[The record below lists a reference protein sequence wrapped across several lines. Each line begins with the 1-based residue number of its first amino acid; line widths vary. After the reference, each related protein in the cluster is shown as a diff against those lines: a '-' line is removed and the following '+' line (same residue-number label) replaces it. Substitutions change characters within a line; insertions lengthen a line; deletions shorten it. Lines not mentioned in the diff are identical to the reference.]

1 MNVLD
6 GPLVFVDIET
16 NGLSHIKGRV
26 IEVAAIRVESGQ
38 ITDSINQL
46 IDPEA
51 ELPAFITG
59 LTGITAADLK
69 GAPLFAGIADQL
81 YALLEGAVFVAHNV
95 RFDYAFLKQEF
106 KRLGR
111 DFRPK
116 QLCTMRLSRTLYP
129 EERSHKLQS
138 LITRHGFK
146 ADRRHRAYDDAAVLW
161 DFIQHVQQSF
171 DAEALQAALARQLK
185 QPTLPKGLAPEILA
199 NLPDTPGVYIFE
211 DDKGY
216 PLYVGKSVHVKQRVM
231 SHFTSDHEHV
241 NEFKIAQ
248 HIRNVRVHETAGE
261 LSALL
266 LESRLVKELQPLYN
280 KQLRRTQKLLL
291 AKTQPNDQGYLQIIL
306 EEADEIN
313 PANNDILGVYQTR
326 GKARSAIERLVRD
339 FMLCPKLTGA
349 EKGKGPCFMHQ
360 LHKCM
365 GACAGKEPPDTY
377 NQRLLEAFSRKRIQD
392 WPFSSP
398 IIITEGDTTS
408 TQSGI
413 VVDQWCVIGQ
423 VKQEPYCEPI
433 FTQGQGSFDMDSY
446 KILQA
451 HLIAKGNGVNFRP
464 IAREQLQT
472 LFTI

>member
-1 MNVLD
+1 MLD

-26 IEVAAIRVESGQ
+26 IEVAAIRVENGR
-38 ITDSINQL
+38 ITGSINQL
-46 IDPEA
+46 VDPET

-59 LTGITAADLK
+59 LTGITSADLK

-81 YALLEGAVFVAHNV
+81 YDLIEDAVFVAHNV

-111 DFRPK
+111 DFRPR

-129 EERSHKLQS
+129 QEHSHKLQS
-138 LITRHGFK
+138 IITRHGFK
-146 ADRRHRAYDDAAVLW
+146 TARRHRAYDDAAVLW
-161 DFIQHVQQSF
+161 DFIRHAERAF
-171 DAEALQAALARQLK
+171 DPEILQAALAKQLRQ
-185 QPTLPKGLAPEILA
+185 PALPKGLAPEILA
-199 NLPDTPGVYIFE
+199 ALPDTPGVYIFE

-216 PLYVGKSVHVKQRVM
+216 PLYVGKSVHIKQRVL

-241 NEFKIAQ
+241 SEFKIAQ
-248 HIRNVRVHETAGE
+248 HIRNIRVHETAGE

-291 AKTQPNDQGYLQIIL
+291 AKSQVNEHGYLQIIL
-306 EEADEIN
+306 EEADEID
-313 PANNDILGVYQTR
+313 PAGNDILGVYTTR
-326 GKARSAIERLVRD
+326 GKARSSIERLSKD
-339 FMLCPKLTGA
+339 FMLCPKLTGV

-365 GACAGKEPPDTY
+365 GACAGKEPQEAY
-377 NQRLLEAFSRKRIQD
+377 NQRLLDAFSRKRIQD

-398 IIITEGDTTS
+398 IIITEGQDR
-408 TQSGI
+408 QSGI

-423 VKQEPYCEPI
+423 VSQEPYCEPVLVL
-433 FTQGQGSFDMDSY
+433 QRGSFDMDSY

-451 HLIAKGNGVNFRP
+451 HLTAKGNDLQFRP
-464 IAREQLQT
+464 ISREQLNT
-472 LFTI
+472 LLTT